1 MGVTASIVHANA
13 KNMVCAKAKIRRREN
28 LAARLDIY
36 NCQNELLAAT
46 PAEHKKEYMGGG
58 ETEMSLGV
66 EYTFKIWKDKALTAA
81 THWRHTAYHSGNSNF
96 YMAKLT
102 ISL

>member
-28 LAARLDIY
+28 LVARLDIY

-46 PAEHKKEYMGGG
+46 LQNIKNIW
-58 ETEMSLGV
+58 V
-66 EYTFKIWKDKALTAA
+66 EV
-81 THWRHTAYHSGNSNF
+81 RRR
-96 YMAKLT
+96 
-102 ISL
+102 

>member
-1 MGVTASIVHANA
+1 
-13 KNMVCAKAKIRRREN
+13 
-28 LAARLDIY
+28 
-36 NCQNELLAAT
+36 
-46 PAEHKKEYMGGG
+46 MGGG

-81 THWRHTAYHSGNSNF
+81 THWRHTAYRSGNSNF

>member
-1 MGVTASIVHANA
+1 
-13 KNMVCAKAKIRRREN
+13 
-28 LAARLDIY
+28 
-36 NCQNELLAAT
+36 
-46 PAEHKKEYMGGG
+46 
-58 ETEMSLGV
+58 MSLGV

-81 THWRHTAYHSGNSNF
+81 THWRNTAYHSGNSNF